1 MTQTVWRLSSGVLGV
16 WLALA
21 PNALAQ
27 QAPPAAPSPA
37 PPAATSAQPAAS
49 APAAATL
56 PDSSG
61 APKSTILER
70 VIVRVNGEIFTQ
82 SQLTQRQIAA
92 LRDRN
97 RDVQDQRALQDDAT
111 LRNLLAQ
118 VTPQILVQAVD
129 ELLLVQR
136 GREIGAKFTDEQFKT
151 AVDNLKESNK
161 LDEASFKKALEQEGL
176 TMEDLRAQ
184 IEKSYLIRQVQQQE
198 IHMTITEEELRQ
210 YYAAHKDAFMTPA
223 TVTLRELFVG
233 VPTRTQN
240 GVEVFNPIDDAAAK
254 SKVED
259 ARARVLGGTDFASI
273 VAQLSESA
281 SKPNGG
287 LVGPVNVADLS
298 PSLKETLD
306 KLKVGEL
313 TEPIRTPRG
322 YQLIKLE
329 ARGESTL
336 QPFEE
341 IRPQI
346 EQRVR
351 SDRLQGETEKLLA
364 RLHTQAVIEWKDEA
378 FRLMYEKALA
388 AQSTQ

>member
-1 MTQTVWRLSSGVLGV
+1 
-16 WLALA
+16 
-21 PNALAQ
+21 
-27 QAPPAAPSPA
+27 
-37 PPAATSAQPAAS
+37 
-49 APAAATL
+49 
-56 PDSSG
+56 
-61 APKSTILER
+61 

-161 LDEASFKKALEQEGL
+161 LDDASFKKALEQEGL

-223 TVTLRELFVG
+223 TVTLRELFIG

-259 ARARVLGGTDFASI
+259 ARARVIGGADFAAI

-329 ARGESTL
+329 ARGEPAL

-351 SDRLQGETEKLLA
+351 SDRLEGETEKLLA

-378 FRLMYEKALA
+378 FRQMYEKALA
-388 AQSTQ
+388 AQSRQ